1 MTVPGGLFDDLIPKS
16 SAAPGGLFDDLIPQE
31 TEEQKQRREAFRGS
45 GAGASFGPPTLSERL
60 ASLGERFS
68 TTARA
73 ATGEAL
79 ADIAGLGSR
88 IGTPGAKLVETA
100 LRGTAAGER
109 STLTKPRGVAE
120 NVAQFA
126 GEMAP
131 GVAATMA
138 GTGALRATSAG
149 TGRAAAAAR
158 ALLGPSEIAGTIPQ
172 QALGVLRQN
181 VGGAIAALPISVPGA
196 LAEAPGRSPT
206 GMLGVT
212 NPAARVAGDVALDV
226 LGGSLLEGGVRGGI
240 GAVRG
245 GANIARQL
253 GEAGL
258 DRIANRLDV
267 TPEALAQAGRDL
279 AGEMQGPTGYPE
291 VFAAQ
296 QAKAAE
302 QQAAWERLMN
312 EPRSP
317 LSQALE
323 EFKRTMAGFG
333 ERPLEVPARPEVP
346 PARTVQEG
354 IDALRQPFVDRAR
367 AERVIAENASQVD
380 ADRER
385 YRQIVEQANADRL
398 AAQARAAEEEAQ
410 AQAAAEAAPT
420 VAQRSALEALRRRA
434 PGLALGLGQAAL
446 GGGVGYATG
455 ETPEEKAQYAA
466 FGSMLAGIP
475 GGRRELGAI
484 IPQEV
489 RSVGRFGFVK
499 LPEGYVLDNALE
511 AEHVARV
518 MAAAEPTLSQ
528 IGARTEEA
536 VNGAGLFGGDVSPN
550 SILRFAKE
558 ATDDDVRTAA
568 AVRGLAFGQDQQL
581 WYRKARPTDAN
592 TTAAFVVTGPNFSA
606 LPDETIDRIVTRLR
620 ADDALGP
627 YGGATRDGNHLL
639 ALNLK
644 RYTGMDDAQ
653 FQQAVTRALDEVG
666 QQFTFDIHPST
677 FYAEHLDGN
686 ADYAR
691 AIGRRSDALR
701 AARNAIVDSRP
712 EYLRYAQAVGADVGA
727 VERELASRVESIDRL
742 LRQVESPPPLG
753 KTSGT
758 VSLAEA
764 AKKVFSKFPRIA
776 ATRNEVVV
784 PEMVTRLESLVDDL
798 VTQGVIPREMAQ
810 DWYRGATLD
819 QRAIAQLAMPELRE
833 DPKYTLYTIVNSILS
848 SGQQVPV
855 ESRQGL
861 NVFDQ
866 YLRTGRFTILNPE
879 QVEYRQALTG
889 GKKALTGERGAGLLG
904 EAMAASPRTMN
915 HEQALA
921 RLDALVQTYGEKGA
935 VDAILGNVPIMA
947 GKVVKEERPALV
959 YLFGPKIG
967 QYAMD
972 KLGMPGAGKSTID
985 LWMARLDYALR
996 GDKSAIR
1003 GSRLNDAVPP
1013 TMRRRMQEVL
1023 AEFARRHNMPE
1034 SSAQALAWYA
1044 IKNAFR
1050 GANATE
1056 KRLAYATLGSGT
1068 AEAILGAPGREFV
1081 DPIAQGL
1088 MRGQSYE
1095 QAAQGW
1101 DDRTL
1106 REFARRT
1113 GRAGEVAPTYGP
1125 FAGKAFDI
1133 GGVIGEGL
1141 RTPAGRRV
1149 MGQAG
1154 VGALGYGLSQ
1164 SEDERLKATGELTM
1178 GLAAAS
1184 FAYPA
1189 LKKASQYGGIRIR
1202 DALTQ
1207 TEAGRKVLNTLS
1219 YDILAD
1225 PRVKQLVE
1233 NAVEEMARYRAVGQ
1247 QLAAEARRL
1256 GPQGDRVVSD
1266 LVERENFEQV
1276 MSPDDMAAAT
1286 ALANR
1291 VADAVQGLGR
1301 DKASLGLISPET
1313 LAKRERTYLRRM
1325 YGTVEGERAA
1335 EAAMGPEDFLT
1346 QAPQYGQGK
1355 TFRIQGEKVRQDLTP
1370 EQRLAL
1376 GEIRESSY
1384 RIAETFGRGGRD
1396 VATARLFTTLADLP
1410 GAVEPRFKQAFDAA
1424 VEAKAAR
1431 DAARS
1436 SGDAE
1441 AARQANQAYLAAR
1454 QQMAQIAEEFS
1465 KGGAYVKMPDTPA
1478 LGVLRGAVVRKDVAD
1493 YLNNVPAFGNTQS
1506 VWNKVLSAWKQIHTV
1521 YNPGTHVGN
1530 FVSNAAMVHM
1540 GGLPLP
1546 MQPLYLAK
1554 AARGLRNYDPD
1565 VKFLTEAGILERGL
1579 PLYGDVPVK
1588 GLAEDRAVLRT
1599 LARTTRKET
1608 RAALERQGVTPM
1620 GRGELL
1626 ARQAGAKIQRA
1637 YGLEDGVYRVALFKR
1652 LKATGMSSEEAAN
1665 EVMRV
1670 LPGYDTR
1677 SPLLKAVKTSVSP
1690 FVLYP
1695 AKYIPAALDLIMQHP
1710 ERWVALAAIWGG
1722 LDQMSRRKYEPIEQK
1737 DLPQNQRGLGYLLP
1751 GRIQVDALVRPAY
1764 EVLGIDIPAGDKYT
1778 FDVARWTPFSALTG
1792 SPAPGAIAT
1801 QFSER
1806 IPAIFQPGGPAQDVL
1821 SIAGNRDPFTGE
1833 DILRPGMTTGEKLS
1847 EVGKRAAGLVLP
1859 SAASF
1864 QIPRVIKDMQRG
1876 DTAAAALDALG
1887 LVGLRP
1893 SVVKPGLQ
1901 GIREQR
1907 KHEEAIRNIRYNI
1920 RSELRRNRDPERAQA
1935 LIEQAREKV
1944 RKENE
1949 RYRRVM
1955 GVQ

>member
-16 SAAPGGLFDDLIPQE
+16 PAASGGLFDDLVPQE
-31 TEEQKQRREAFRGS
+31 TEEQKRRREAFRGA
-45 GAGASFGPPTLSERL
+45 GAGATFQAPSLTERL
-60 ASLGERFS
+60 ASLAERFG
-68 TTARA
+68 TTAKA

-79 ADIAGLGSR
+79 ADIVGLGSR
-88 IGTPGAKLVETA
+88 IGTPGARPLEA
-100 LRGTAAGER
+100 MLRGTAAGER
-109 STLTKPRGVAE
+109 SALTAPRGVAE

-138 GTGALRATSAG
+138 GTGALRAVGAG
-149 TGRAAAAAR
+149 TSRLAPAAR
-158 ALLGPSEIAGTIPQ
+158 ALLGPAKIEGTLAQ
-172 QALGVLRQN
+172 QARGVVRQN
-181 VGGAIAALPISVPGA
+181 IGGAAAALPITVPGA

-206 GMLGVT
+206 GMLGVES
-212 NPAARVAGDVALDV
+212 PVGRVAGDVALDV
-226 LGGSLLEGGVRGGI
+226 LGGSALEGLVRGG
-240 GAVRG
+240 VG
-245 GANIARQL
+245 GAGRVAR
-253 GEAGL
+253 
-258 DRIANRLDV
+258 
-267 TPEALAQAGRDL
+267 ALR
-279 AGEMQGPTGYPE
+279 P
-291 VFAAQ
+291 
-296 QAKAAE
+296 AAE
-302 QQAAWERLMN
+302 VPPAAVVPEEFGALRRAQLEEEANQAAALERLMA

-317 LSQALE
+317 LSQAMADFDRL
-323 EFKRTMAGFG
+323 MAGYG
-333 ERPLEVPARPEVP
+333 ERALEIPARPEVP
-346 PARTVQEG
+346 PAPTVQEG
-354 IDALRQPFVDRAR
+354 IDALRQTFVDRAR
-367 AERVIAENASQVD
+367 AERELAANAAAVE
-380 ADRER
+380 ADREQ
-385 YRQIVEQANADRL
+385 YRQMVEAANAERL
-398 AAQARAAEEEAQ
+398 GAQARVAEAE
-410 AQAAAEAAPT
+410 AQAAADAQVAPT
-420 VAQRSALEALRRRA
+420 TAQQSALEALRRRA
-434 PGLALGLGQAAL
+434 PGLAMGVAQA
-446 GGGVGYATG
+446 GVGAGAGYLAG
-455 ETPEEKAQYAA
+455 ETPEEQAQFAA
-466 FGSMLAGIP
+466 FGSLLAGVP
-475 GGRRELGAI
+475 GGRRNLGAT

-489 RSVGRFGFVK
+489 RSVGRFGFVRV
-499 LPEGYVLDNALE
+499 PDSYVMNEALE
-511 AEHVARV
+511 REHVTNVLRL
-518 MAAAEPTLSQ
+518 AEPRLTANAAKATEVT
-528 IGARTEEA
+528 GAT
-536 VNGAGLFGGDVSPN
+536 GLFGGEASPN
-550 SILRFAKE
+550 ALHRFDE
-558 ATDDDVRTAA
+558 ATTDDDIRQ
-568 AVRGLAFGQDQQL
+568 AVALRGLAYGQDQQL
-581 WYRKARPTDAN
+581 WYRQALDTDTPDN
-592 TTAAFVVTGPNFSA
+592 KTKSIVVTGPNFA
-606 LPDETIDRIVTRLR
+606 PLNEQAI
-620 ADDALGP
+620 ADIISRVRQDDVLGT
-627 YGGATRDGNHLL
+627 YGGATRDGDHLMF
-639 ALNLK
+639 LNLK
-644 RYTGMDDAQ
+644 RYTGLDDAE
-653 FQQAVTRALDEVG
+653 FERRVMLGLADAG
-666 QQFTFDIHPST
+666 QLHQIQPHSST
-677 FYAEHLDGN
+677 FYAEHLDGTP
-686 ADYAR
+686 AYLR
-691 AIGRRSDALR
+691 TLGRRPDALR
-701 AARNAIVDSRP
+701 AARDAIVDAGP
-712 EYLRYAQAVGADVGA
+712 EYVRYAEATGADVGA
-727 VERELASRVESIDRL
+727 VERELAARVESIDRL

-753 KTSGT
+753 KTAGT
-758 VSLAEA
+758 VPVAQA
-764 AKKVFSKFPRIA
+764 AKEVFSRFPRIT
-776 ATRNEVVV
+776 ATRDEVVV

-866 YLRTGRFTILNPE
+866 YLRTGRMSILNPE
-879 QVEYRQALTG
+879 DAQYKQALTG
-889 GKKALTGERGAGLLG
+889 GKKAMTGERGTGLLG

-921 RLDALVQTYGEKGA
+921 RLDALVQAYGERGA
-935 VDAILGNVPIMA
+935 VDAIIGNVPIMA

-996 GDKSAIR
+996 GDQSAIR
-1003 GSRLNDAVPP
+1003 GKRLNDTVLP
-1013 TMRRRMQEVL
+1013 TMRRRMQGVL

-1050 GANATE
+1050 NANATE

-1068 AEAILGAPGREFV
+1068 TEAILSAPGREFV
-1081 DPIAQGL
+1081 EPIAQGL
-1088 MRGQSYE
+1088 TRGQRYAE
-1095 QAAQGW
+1095 AAEGW

-1125 FAGKAFDI
+1125 FAGKTFDI
-1133 GGVIGEGL
+1133 GGVLGQGL
-1141 RTPAGRRV
+1141 RTAGGRQIL
-1149 MGQAG
+1149 GQAG
-1154 VGALGYGLSQ
+1154 VGALGAGLTQ
-1164 SEDERLKATGELTM
+1164 SEDERLQTTGYQLM

-1184 FAYPA
+1184 FAYPQLA
-1189 LKKASQYGGIRIR
+1189 KASKYGGVRVR
-1202 DALTQ
+1202 DALAQ

-1225 PRVKQLVE
+1225 PRVKQVVE
-1233 NAVEEMARYRAVGQ
+1233 SAVEEMARYRAVGQ

-1276 MSPDDMAAAT
+1276 MTPDEMAAAT

-1291 VADAVQGLGR
+1291 VADAVQGLGQA
-1301 DKASLGLISPET
+1301 KADLGLISRET
-1313 LAKRERTYLRRM
+1313 LARRERTYLRRM
-1325 YGTVEGERAA
+1325 YGTVEGEQAA
-1335 EAAMGPEDFLT
+1335 EAAIRPEDLLT
-1346 QAPQYGQGK
+1346 QAPQFGQRK
-1355 TFRIQGEKVRQDLTP
+1355 TFRIQGEGVRKDLTP
-1370 EQRLAL
+1370 EQRMAL
-1376 GEIRESSY
+1376 GEIREASY

-1410 GAVEPRFKQAFDAA
+1410 GAVEPRYKQAFDAA

-1436 SGDAE
+1436 GGDAE
-1441 AARQANQAYLAAR
+1441 ASRQANQAYLAAR
-1454 QQMAQIAEEFS
+1454 QQMAQIADEFA

-1493 YLNNVPAFGNTQS
+1493 YLNNVPSFGNTQS
-1506 VWNKVLSAWKQIHTV
+1506 VWNNVLSAWKKIHTV

-1540 GGLPLP
+1540 GGLPVP
-1546 MQPLYLAK
+1546 MQPMYLAK
-1554 AARGLRNYDPD
+1554 AARGLKNYDAD
-1565 VKFLTEAGILERGL
+1565 VKFLTEAGVLERGL

-1599 LARTTRKET
+1599 LARTTRPET
-1608 RAALERQGVTPM
+1608 RAALERQGVRAM
-1620 GRGELL
+1620 GGTELF
-1626 ARQAGAKIQRA
+1626 ARRVGAGVEKA
-1637 YGLEDGVYRVALFKR
+1637 YALEDGVYRVALFKR
-1652 LKATGMSSEEAAN
+1652 LKATGLSSEEAAN
-1665 EVMRV
+1665 QVMRV

-1677 SPLLKAVKTSVSP
+1677 SPLLKAVKSTVSP

-1722 LDQMSRRKYEPIEQK
+1722 MDQMSRRKYEPLEQK
-1737 DLPQNQRGLGYLLP
+1737 DLPPNQRGLGYLLP
-1751 GRIQVDALVRPAY
+1751 GRIQVDAVVRPAY
-1764 EVLGIDIPAGDKYT
+1764 EALGIEVPEGDKYT

-1801 QFSER
+1801 QLSED
-1806 IPAIFQPGGPAQDVL
+1806 IPAILQPGGPVQDIGALMV
-1821 SIAGNRDPFTGE
+1821 NRDPFTGE
-1833 DILRPGMTTGEKLS
+1833 QVLRPGMTTGEKVTEL
-1847 EVGKRAAGLVLP
+1847 GKRAAGFVLP

-1907 KHEEAIRNIRYNI
+1907 KHEEAIRNIRYDI
-1920 RSELRRNRDPERAQA
+1920 RSELRRNRNPERAEA
-1935 LIEQAREKV
+1935 LIEQAREKI

-1949 RYRRVM
+1949 RYSRVM